1 MDKGY
6 KEVTHIK
13 STNDKHT
20 KDSETQMIIQQTLRQ
35 NPAPIQ
41 QKMPIY

>member
-20 KDSETQMIIQQTLRQ
+20 KDSETQMIENASHNDKILFQ
-35 NPAPIQ
+35 
-41 QKMPIY
+41 